1 MEKINAQLLDV
12 ILNKY
17 LGASGLGRQ
26 LLAVQVYEA
35 WKNVV
40 GERNARATIS
50 HYFTDG
56 ILYCTINSST
66 LRNMLY
72 FNLDGIRLRIN
83 TDLGGEYVT
92 KIVLR

>member
-12 ILNKY
+12 ILDKY
-17 LGASGLGRQ
+17 LGDSGLREQ
-26 LLAVQVYEA
+26 LLTVQVYEA
-35 WKNVV
+35 WEHAV

-50 HYFTDG
+50 RYFVSG
-56 ILYCTINSST
+56 ILYCTIGSSA

-72 FNLDGIRLRIN
+72 FNLEETRRCMNDE
-83 TDLGGEYVT
+83 LGAEFVK